1 MASSVSS
8 RRRTAKW
15 TKPRDAQ
22 RQALYTLKFRRER
35 NRQAQARY
43 RERHAERLALVRK
56 ISAILKRQ
64 SWHQDDAAV
73 LVAALRTLA
82 GDECIRALGREL
94 SAARTRP

>member
-1 MASSVSS
+1 
-8 RRRTAKW
+8 
-15 TKPRDAQ
+15 
-22 RQALYTLKFRRER
+22 LKGER

-73 LVAALRTLA
+73 LVAALRTLL
-82 GDECIRALGREL
+82 GNECIRALGREL